1 MSVPAGVYGNDL
13 EIKLPELRPTV
24 VVLVE
29 LFLKHM
35 DEQAKQ
41 LGCEP
46 KRLMVAWDT
55 GSGYSLVREEV

>member
-1 MSVPAGVYGNDL
+1 MKEYGHDL
-13 EIKLPELRPTV
+13 EIKLPEARAAAM
-24 VVLVE
+24 E
-29 LFLKHM
+29 LIEVFLKHM

-55 GSGYSLVREEV
+55 NEIKKYGEV